1 MPQSFLQKTQRMA
14 STRRFALIAPMIA
27 LSLGACGVDRA
38 ATSSIIPASD
48 YRENHP
54 IVMAEAPTSLDIF
67 PGPRHMDRATEMRL
81 REFAAEY
88 RANGVGQIEVLF
100 PQGASNEQSLR
111 GALPEIRKTLAAG
124 GASGYLSVGSYQ
136 PTQPSAA
143 SPIRVAFRSLK
154 ARVAGRCG
162 EWPSDLASAG
172 SVEGWQNRPYW
183 NFGCSYQ
190 SMIATQTA
198 DARDLVA
205 PRAETPIDVEM
216 RRRAIEK
223 VRSGTD
229 PSTAWKV
236 TNTSLGGIG
245 N

>member
-1 MPQSFLQKTQRMA
+1 MPHTHLKTTKRA
-14 STRRFALIAPMIA
+14 AGSRRLALLAPMIA

-48 YRENHP
+48 YRDNHP
-54 IVMAEAPTSLDIF
+54 IVMAETPTSLDIF

-81 REFAAEY
+81 REFAADY

-100 PQGASNEQSLR
+100 PQGASNESSLR
-111 GALPEIRKTLAAG
+111 GALPEIRKSLAAG
-124 GASGYLSVGSYQ
+124 GASGYLSVGSYAPRQ
-136 PTQPSAA
+136 TSAA
-143 SPIRVAFRSLK
+143 APIRIAFRSLK
-154 ARVAGRCG
+154 ARVAGGCG
-162 EWPSDLASAG
+162 EWPSDLASAS

-183 NFGCSYQ
+183 NYGCAYQ
-190 SMIATQTA
+190 SMLATQTA

-205 PRAETPIDVEM
+205 PRAETSIDVEM

-223 VRSGTD
+223 VRTGTD
-229 PSTAWKV
+229 PGTAWKV